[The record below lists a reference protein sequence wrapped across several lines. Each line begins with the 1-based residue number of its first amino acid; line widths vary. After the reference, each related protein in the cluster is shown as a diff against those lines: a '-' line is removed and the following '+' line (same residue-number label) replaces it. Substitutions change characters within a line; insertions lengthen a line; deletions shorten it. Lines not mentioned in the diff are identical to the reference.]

1 MLPTNNSGESS
12 ALSSTFSVLL
22 GMGRKMGKVGKVGE
36 GQQNANRNQ
45 SDRRLSKIAILLSR
59 VLLFAFAPPP
69 VAPFFLPA
77 ISSFCS
83 AAAVTKIQL
92 KPLSM
97 VGVSGAAGWSDGST
111 AGYAEN
117 WDQDSP

>member
-1 MLPTNNSGESS
+1 
-12 ALSSTFSVLL
+12 
-22 GMGRKMGKVGKVGE
+22 MGKVGKVGE

-92 KPLSM
+92 KPLSL
-97 VGVSGAAGWSDGST
+97 VGVAGAAGWSDGST